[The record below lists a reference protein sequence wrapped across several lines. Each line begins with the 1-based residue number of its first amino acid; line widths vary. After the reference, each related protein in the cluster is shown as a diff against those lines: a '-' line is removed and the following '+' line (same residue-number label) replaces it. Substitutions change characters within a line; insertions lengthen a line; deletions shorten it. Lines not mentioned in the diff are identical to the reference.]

1 MRPLRLCAL
10 VAALGAGPV
19 CAAPAVTS
27 EAQTSIAGQITQ
39 LGLGLVFVIG
49 LIFLLGYLMRR
60 VGPLSGQGA
69 QHIRIL
75 SSLPLGPRDRLI
87 LVDVAGKQLLLGASP
102 GRISTLHTFDEPIAE
117 LPADSGQ
124 SEFAQK
130 LQALLKRE
138 NRS

>member
-1 MRPLRLCAL
+1 MKSSCLYVLATAF
-10 VAALGAGPV
+10 AAVPAW
-19 CAAPAVTS
+19 AAPAVNS
-27 EAQTSIAGQITQ
+27 EAQSSVVGQVAQ
-39 LGLGLVFVIG
+39 LALGLLFVVG

-69 QHIRIL
+69 QHIKVV
-75 SSLPLGPRDRLI
+75 SSLALGPRDRLI

-117 LPADSGQ
+117 LPAGPGQ

-130 LQALLKRE
+130 LQALLKRD
-138 NRS
+138 NRP